1 MISCVVKFV
10 GGGSVAVCNEH
21 GCEMYDIFLTGF
33 GGLFPNS
40 CLFDVIYR
48 PPDTFTFDV
57 KFFILPSGNRTSE
70 FPFVVFALITDTFDI
85 SIILPLFENNLG
97 VMPLDNLTFSKT
109 LIPDGP
115 DFTRGGCISV

>member
-1 MISCVVKFV
+1 MLPLEEI
-10 GGGSVAVCNEH
+10 
-21 GCEMYDIFLTGF
+21 ITL
-33 GGLFPNS
+33 
-40 CLFDVIYR
+40 
-48 PPDTFTFDV
+48 PDTFTFDV

-109 LIPDGP
+109 KRLLY
-115 DFTRGGCISV
+115 F